1 MRKLLQVF
9 LLLVLIVSYDSVRAQ
24 VSPLTGVYTINA
36 GQATGAKN
44 YQSFEEAVQSL
55 SLNGVSG
62 PVIFNVAPNSGP
74 YNEQINLN
82 PINGT
87 SAINT
92 VTFFGNGNLVNFIS
106 TSESNKGTVK
116 LDGAKHIIFDS
127 LKVAFTVT
135 ADFEFGTGFH
145 LLRDAD
151 SNIIRKCEV
160 NAAMLPTVGWVQNY
174 YGIVIDGSDDH
185 SVGLGNCDYNII
197 ENNKVTGGYYGIWV
211 SNWDQNMDVI
221 TTANNNQIINNTVI
235 NPRNTGIYLMRTDN
249 TLVQGN
255 DISGTQ
261 TEFFFNAIYLNEGC
275 SASQIL
281 NNRIH
286 GFRNAD
292 ATASYYFM
300 GVGLYSCKP
309 QPGKENVVANN
320 LIYDL
325 DGNNEIRC
333 VDAGYQITGLNI
345 YNNTFYVTTNTDK
358 IVTGFRTDA
367 SVDINGSNIHVKNN
381 IFSLSNTGTARV
393 YGVYFENALT
403 MCEVDRNDYHL
414 TAAAANRA
422 TPGYYRANYNTI
434 ETWRTA
440 TGFDLLTRTIDPVFT
455 DAAAFNFRPTAAEL
469 DNRGIFVGVTKD
481 FAGVNRS
488 TTFPDPGAY
497 EFGSNACST
506 PVIAGTTGVF
516 PGTTVCEGATVAL
529 DLTGNSVGDGQ
540 SYQWV
545 SSATE
550 NGEYTN
556 LDGALQSSAH
566 TFAATNSVYIKARV
580 TCGTDTKLSDAVL
593 LNVNPALPAGIYTIN
608 NQQPTGNRNYTSF
621 ADALRSMD
629 CGIAGPIQFE
639 VAAGSGPY
647 IEQIT
652 IPKIKGAS
660 AINTVTFNG
669 NDATLTYGASVS
681 ARKATL
687 VLSNASHITIKNLNI
702 AATATSNAFAVNI
715 SNNSDSNVIRKCT
728 ITAPLVNASS
738 VACIVFNGGP
748 SSSITSGAPKSDFNV
763 IDSNVIKGGYYSIS
777 MTGSDYE
784 GGATCAVN
792 NSITNNTIQD
802 FFYYGA
808 YVSYSTNTLLEGN
821 DFSRPTATVGGT
833 IYAAWFGPTLIGAK
847 MNRNKI
853 HDLFASF
860 LNSTGTAYGIRIAG
874 ANSPIDNPNFITN
887 NLLYNFNGTPT
898 QYGIYIHSNSEN
910 TKVYHNTVSIDD
922 TSATF
927 SRAGA
932 CFYLNQN
939 APGIELKNNLFTIRR
954 KVSARNFAIYINRA
968 EYQIVSENNN
978 VFIDQSS
985 SFLYTAYLGGTLY
998 KTMDAWKAAGF
1009 DANSLALNPGY
1020 ADPANGNFKPTV
1032 AALGNK
1038 GAAVGVVR
1046 DLPGTRRNTNT
1057 PDIGAYEFACVYPA
1071 KGVAKA
1077 DSVAVCEGTAAT
1089 FEVNNPETG
1098 ANYLWYDQSFYPGF
1112 TEGNQVGA
1120 GNSFNTPVIPKDSL
1134 IYYLETVAVNG
1145 CGDAQRHR
1153 VKAIALPKLT
1163 QAPIVHATGVTGETA
1178 SFAWNAVPGAKGY
1191 EVSRNYIDFTLPS
1204 SGAQGLTHVV
1214 TGLRGGDTLSLVVK
1228 ATADLTCQ
1236 AIISDSAFA
1245 RTLTYNFFVPN
1256 MFSPNGD
1263 GKNDEFKVYGNT
1275 IASLKLMVF
1284 NQWGEKV
1291 FETAD
1296 RFQGWNGTN
1305 GGKPLPVGVYV
1316 YVTQM
1321 TFTNGSTQTSKG
1333 TVSLIR

>member
-9 LLLVLIVSYDSVRAQ
+9 LLLVLIVSYDSARAQ
-24 VSPLTGVYTINA
+24 ISPLTGAYTINA

-55 SLNGVSG
+55 ALNGVSG
-62 PVIFNVAPNSGP
+62 PVVFNVAPNSGP

-106 TSESNKGTVK
+106 TNASNKGTVK

-135 ADFEFGTGFH
+135 TEFEFGTGFH

-160 NAAMLPTVGWVQNY
+160 EAGMLPTVGYVQNY

-197 ENNKVTGGYYGIWV
+197 SGNKVTGGYYGIWV
-211 SNWDQNMDVI
+211 SNWDQNMEVI

-235 NPRNTGIYLMRTDN
+235 SPRNAGIYLMRTDN

-255 DISGTQ
+255 TITGSLTDWSFSAI
-261 TEFFFNAIYLNEGC
+261 NANEGC
-275 SASQIL
+275 FATHIL
-281 NNRIH
+281 ENRIH
-286 GFRNAD
+286 GFKNAD
-292 ATASYYFM
+292 PTASYNFN
-300 GVGLYSCKP
+300 GISFFGCKAA
-309 QPGKENVVANN
+309 PGKENVVANN
-320 LIYDL
+320 LIYD
-325 DGNNEIRC
+325 
-333 VDAGYQITGLNI
+333 VDANNNFRGIEANYLITGLNV
-345 YNNTFYVTTNTDK
+345 YNNTFYVNTAADK
-358 IVTGFRTDA
+358 TVTGFYSDA
-367 SVDINGSNIHVKNN
+367 TVEVNGSNIQIKNN
-381 IFSLSNTGTARV
+381 IFSLSNSGTARA
-393 YGVYFENALT
+393 YGAYFENALT
-403 MCEVDRNDYHL
+403 MCDIDRNDYYL
-414 TAAAANRA
+414 VTATANRA
-422 TPGYYRANYNTI
+422 TPGYYKANYNTL

-440 TGFDLLTRTIDPVFT
+440 TGFDLLTRSIDPVFT
-455 DAAAFNFRPTAAEL
+455 DAAAFNFKPTAAEL
-469 DNRGIFVGVTKD
+469 DNRGVYVGVAKD
-481 FAGVNRS
+481 IAGVNRNTS
-488 TTFPDPGAY
+488 FPDPGAY
-497 EFGSNACST
+497 EFGSSPCTT
-506 PVIAGTTGVF
+506 PVVAGATGIF
-516 PGTTVCEGATVAL
+516 PGTTVCEGSIVAL
-529 DLTGNSVGDGQ
+529 DLTGNSAGDGQ

-566 TFAATNSVYIKARV
+566 TFTAATPVYIKARV

-593 LNVNPALPAGIYTIN
+593 LNVNPLLPAGIYTIN
-608 NQQPTGNRNYTSF
+608 NQAPTGNRNYNSF
-621 ADALRSMD
+621 ADAIRSMD

-647 IEQIT
+647 TEQIT

-687 VLSNASHITIKNLNI
+687 VLSNASHTIIKNLNI
-702 AATATSNAFAVNI
+702 ATTAATNAIAINI
-715 SNNSDSNVIRKCT
+715 TNNSDSNVIRKCT
-728 ITAPLVNASS
+728 ISAPSLNASS
-738 VACIVFNGGP
+738 IACIVFNGGP
-748 SSSITSGAPKSDFNV
+748 SGSISSGASNSDYNV
-763 IDSNVIKGGYYSIS
+763 IDSNIIKGGYYGIS
-777 MTGSDYE
+777 MNGSDFA
-784 GGATCAVN
+784 GGAACAVN
-792 NSITNNTIQD
+792 NSFTGNTIQD
-802 FFYYGA
+802 FFYYGF
-808 YVSYSTNTLLEGN
+808 YMTYNTNTLLEGN
-821 DFSRPTATVGGT
+821 DFSRPNATAGGT
-833 IYAAWFGPTLIGAK
+833 VYAVWYGPTLEGANV
-847 MNRNKI
+847 NRNKI
-853 HDLFASF
+853 HDLFANF
-860 LNSTGTAYGIRIAG
+860 LTSTGTAYGIRVAG
-874 ANSPIDNPNFITN
+874 ANAPVDKPNMITN
-887 NLLYNFNGTPT
+887 NLVYNFHGTPT
-898 QYGIYIHSNSEN
+898 QYGIYVQSNSEN
-910 TKVYHNTVSIDD
+910 TKIYHNTVSIDD

-927 SRAGA
+927 TRGGA
-932 CFYLNQN
+932 CFYLNN
-939 APGIELKNNLFTIRR
+939 DAPGIELKNNLFTMRR
-954 KVSARNFAIYINRA
+954 KVSARTYAMYINRA
-968 EYQIVSENNN
+968 TYQIVSDNNN
-978 VFIDQSS
+978 AFIDQSS
-985 SFLYTAYLGGTLY
+985 SFLYTGYLGGTLY
-998 KTMDAWKAAGF
+998 KTMDDWKGAGF
-1009 DANSLALNPGY
+1009 DANSWGLNPGY

-1032 AALGNK
+1032 MALANK
-1038 GAAVGVVR
+1038 GAALGVVR
-1046 DLPGTRRNTNT
+1046 DILGTRRNTNT
-1057 PDIGAYEFACVYPA
+1057 PDVGAYEFACEYPA

-1077 DSVAVCEGTAAT
+1077 DSIAVCEGTAAT
-1089 FEVNNPETG
+1089 FEVNAPATG
-1098 ANYLWYDQSFYPGF
+1098 ANYLWYDQAYYPGF
-1112 TEGNQVGA
+1112 TEGQQVGA
-1120 GNSFNTPVIPKDSL
+1120 GNTFTTPVIPGDSV

-1153 VKAIALPKLT
+1153 VKAVALPKLT
-1163 QAPIVHATGVTGETA
+1163 QAPVVHTAAVTGETA
-1178 SFAWNAVPGAKGY
+1178 TFAWDAVPGAKGY

-1204 SGAQGLTHVV
+1204 SGAQGRTHVV
-1214 TGLRGGDTLSLVVK
+1214 TGLNGGDTLSLVVK

-1236 AIISDSAFA
+1236 AIVSDTAFA

-1263 GKNDEFKVYGNT
+1263 GKNDEFRVYGNT

-1296 RFQGWNGTN
+1296 KFQGWNGTYSGN
-1305 GGKPLPVGVYV
+1305 PLPVGVYV
-1316 YVTQM
+1316 YVAQM
-1321 TFTNGSTQTSKG
+1321 TFTNGSAQTSKG